1 MTTLLNE
8 VISVNDTMLI
18 VFKHGTISAKV
29 VKVTEKAVQISSEKS
44 RIKVWLPKAAVTVN
58 KEYFVVV
65 EDFSKHFPNVE
76 IAKWFKGDKWFD
88 MFYADSF
95 YAFNIAF

>member
-8 VISVNDTMLI
+8 VISADDTMLI

-29 VKVTEKAVQISSEKS
+29 VKVTEKAIQIGSSDSK
-44 RIKVWLPKAAVTVN
+44 IKVWLPKAAITVN
-58 KEYFVVV
+58 KDFFVVV

-88 MFYADSF
+88 KFFDDSF
-95 YAFNIAF
+95 YPFNIAF